1 MALDP
6 VLTTSFG
13 NTPNP
18 FPPSVN
24 GTLIA
29 AIVGGNPFAESLT
42 RYDSG
47 TTSAVFGVISEV
59 AGAAWINE
67 GDAKP
72 DLSVDATSVVA
83 VAQELAGIAMI
94 SDRAVRDAR
103 VDLLGEVQRVL
114 RTYFG
119 KTLDDGLLHGS
130 GVAPQPR
137 GVLDFAT
144 EADGANLWA
153 AVHTAKAEI
162 VTAGGN
168 PSTIALSPADAI
180 TEEARLNGNNE
191 PMYPAG
197 LSSYAGLD
205 VVRVPAL
212 DAGEVLVYD
221 RTGCYLVVAE
231 DFRITPSRDYAP
243 AYQVKSRGVVY
254 EVDPPVGR
262 VG

>member
-18 FPPSVN
+18 FPPAVN

-29 AIVGGNPFAESLT
+29 AIVGGNPFAQSLT

-47 TTSAVFGVISEV
+47 TTSAVFGVISDV

-130 GVAPQPR
+130 GVAPEPR

-144 EADGANLWA
+144 EADGATLWA
-153 AVHTAKAEI
+153 AVHTAKAGI
-162 VTAGGN
+162 VTAGGT

-191 PMYPAG
+191 PMYPTG
-197 LSSYAGLD
+197 LSSYADLD

-212 DAGEVLVYD
+212 DAGEVVVYD
-221 RTGCYLVVAE
+221 RTGC
-231 DFRITPSRDYAP
+231 
-243 AYQVKSRGVVY
+243 
-254 EVDPPVGR
+254 
-262 VG
+262 